1 MYSKYSHSF
10 RKILLSILLSFCF
23 VNSQHTVDSIGV
35 SNDSLK
41 SEYDLLNKMISDL
54 EILIQTNQSLENEK
68 IHQLEK
74 SITNQSTNFDDK
86 VKNIHSTIEQIK
98 GELNSSVT
106 ELENNVNS
114 NVTNSNSQFEEL
126 KSTINSLSD
135 SLLTT
140 ASSIYRMKQQD
151 SFDEAFLKARL
162 VLGQN
167 QEFEWNSKRYSTN
180 CPDESKTPPLVFEIE
195 SIKESLKEKSKE
207 LDNAIVIANNQIA
220 TLDEYIDKVNAE
232 SISKIQSLDDTISDR
247 TLYWIIAIL
256 ILLLILVAVFFFL
269 KSKVSEQQDSLSTV
283 KDIQGKLEK
292 ETIQLDTKLI
302 RILEQKL
309 EVAQQQPQ
317 QTKEVDH
324 SLPIKLS
331 EEIHRMRKRLITMPD
346 ECEREKKVL
355 SRRLESLEEKL
366 NDMGYEIVNLEGQTF
381 NEGMTVEARFIPD
394 ENLKDGEEI
403 ITRVIKPQI
412 NYKDTL
418 IQAAQVEVAQGIKS

>member
-1 MYSKYSHSF
+1 
-10 RKILLSILLSFCF
+10 
-23 VNSQHTVDSIGV
+23 
-35 SNDSLK
+35 
-41 SEYDLLNKMISDL
+41 
-54 EILIQTNQSLENEK
+54 
-68 IHQLEK
+68 
-74 SITNQSTNFDDK
+74 
-86 VKNIHSTIEQIK
+86 
-98 GELNSSVT
+98 
-106 ELENNVNS
+106 
-114 NVTNSNSQFEEL
+114 
-126 KSTINSLSD
+126 
-135 SLLTT
+135 
-140 ASSIYRMKQQD
+140 MKQQD

-180 CPDESKTPPLVFEIE
+180 YPDESKTPPLVFEIE